1 MKAEEPRGSVND
13 AENHRRADYI
23 LERGMWKASCRA
35 CRWTVENA
43 DRQRAAVMFR
53 AHHREMLKILKAPKA
68 PVIVELRVAER
79 PAPPAA
85 SAVALGHEEITA

>member
-1 MKAEEPRGSVND
+1 MEAEEPRRSVD
-13 AENHRRADYI
+13 GAENHRRADYI

-53 AHHREMLKILKAPKA
+53 AHHRDVLKTQKAQRA
-68 PVIVELRVAER
+68 PVIVELRVADR
-79 PAPPAA
+79 PAPPVA
-85 SAVALGHEEITA
+85 SGVVLGQHEITA